1 MINSLS
7 SKKEMR
13 DENVERSFGVLMVDC
28 VVVRYLDLVLEKIFS
43 HWSILNRKMVLPDY
57 SFEKDHSHCSV
68 NTIDTENRKISQQA
82 DKVISGMEVKM
93 QKDVDY
99 LETIKEVELI
109 RNDSWD
115 MEGRFEG
122 DTQFSGLGVGGE
134 WFYHSFK

>member
-1 MINSLS
+1 M
-7 SKKEMR
+7 
-13 DENVERSFGVLMVDC
+13 ERSFGILMVDY
-28 VVVRYLDLVLEKIFS
+28 VMVRYLDLVLEKIFS

-57 SFEKDHSHCSV
+57 LFEKDYSHCSV
-68 NTIDTENRKISQQA
+68 NTIDTENRKISQKA
-82 DKVISGMEVKM
+82 DEVISGMEVKM

-109 RNDSWD
+109 NDSWY

-122 DTQFSGLGVGGE
+122 DTQFSGLGIGGE